1 MLGGLQR
8 DVEWRCR
15 LFYQPDI
22 TPALIPA
29 TTKLKSFISLGI
41 LHTSGTSDVP
51 LIRSAT
57 CVKKIFVKMPVK
69 IHP

>member
-1 MLGGLQR
+1 MLGGLQW

-15 LFYQPDI
+15 LLYQPDI

-41 LHTSGTSDVP
+41 LHKGNTSDVP
-51 LIRSAT
+51 LI
-57 CVKKIFVKMPVK
+57 
-69 IHP
+69 